1 MFPILVI
8 TVSKIISAVGM
19 WPYQCRVCSKSLL
32 RNSVL
37 KQLMT
42 VHTGDRYHQGN
53 VCCKSFLLSRNL
65 QYHINIHTEVY
76 TEGRPF
82 QSKICRKSFSL
93 DVCYKSFSTKQPF
106 AVLYDNSHEWATIPV
121 FSL

>member
-8 TVSKIISAVGM
+8 TVSKINSVVYL
-19 WPYQCRVCSKSLL
+19 WPHQCGVCCKSLL

-42 VHTGDRYHQGN
+42 VRTGERYHQGN

-65 QYHINIHTEVY
+65 QYHINIHTEVH
-76 TEGRPF
+76 TEGHTF
-82 QSKICRKSFSL
+82 QSKICCKSFSL
-93 DVCYKSFSTKQPF
+93 DVCYKSFYTKQPF
-106 AVLYDNSHEWATIPV
+106 AVLFGNSHEWATIPV